1 MALCPFH
8 LLGAS
13 GLGAAAFTH
22 SIMQLPLS
30 WLRQFCN
37 PDLSDAEL
45 GEKLTMAGLEL
56 EELRAAAPAFSQVLV
71 GEIQACAPHPDAD
84 RLRVCQVDADTGNLL
99 QIVCGA
105 PNARV
110 GIRIP
115 VAMVGAELPP
125 GADGKSFK
133 IKLGKLRG
141 VESAGM
147 LCSAK
152 ELGIDEDASG
162 LYELPTDAPIGQS
175 IRNYLQLDEQIATLK
190 LTPNLGH
197 CLSVLG
203 VAREVAALTQAPL
216 RLPAIAPVVATIT
229 DTLPVS
235 IQAPDLCGRF
245 AGRIVRGVNAQAKTP
260 DWMVQKL
267 ARCGQRSISA
277 LVDISNFVMFE
288 LGQPSHMFDLDK
300 VQGGL
305 TVRWAQAGETLKL
318 LNGQTVE
325 LASDIGVIADEA
337 QIESLA
343 GIMGGDATA
352 VGNETK
358 NIYIEAAFWW
368 PDAIAGRARR
378 LNFGTD
384 AGHRYERGVD
394 FALPPVALERITQLV
409 LEICGGQA
417 GPVQDQI
424 AQLPQRQPVAMRAA
438 RAAQVIGLP
447 LTAAQCTNA
456 FARLDLPYT
465 VAGDVITVT
474 PPSYRFDLNI
484 EADLIE
490 EVLRMIGLDSLP
502 LHPPSAPTQARV
514 GSEKQRNRFALRRQM
529 AALGYQEA
537 ITYSFI
543 HEQDE
548 AQLNGNADPVR
559 LLNPIASQMNV
570 MRSGL
575 LPSLLEV
582 LKRNLDR
589 KAAAVRVFEWGRV
602 FSKNAGVGDNLR
614 SVQGIAQPMKLG
626 GLAYGAAVPAQWG
639 QDARSVDFYDVKA
652 DIEALFSAASRAKP
666 AQAALEFIAPKEG
679 EQAHPALHPG
689 RSATVLR
696 HKKPIGYIGE
706 LHPKWVQAHGLP
718 AAPIVFEL
726 DAQAL
731 EQVSLPQAGAISRYQ
746 AAERDISVVLAEGI
760 SHAQIMQTISKA
772 KASHLQNAV
781 LYDIYRPQKEGGS
794 LGLGE
799 KSVTIALSLG
809 SLEAT
814 LTDAQMDA
822 DVQTILQALQAQVG
836 ARLRA

>member
-1 MALCPFH
+1 
-8 LLGAS
+8 
-13 GLGAAAFTH
+13 
-22 SIMQLPLS
+22 MQLPLS

-37 PDLSDAEL
+37 PALSDAQL
-45 GEKLTMAGLEL
+45 GDILTMAGLEL
-56 EELRAAAPAFSQVLV
+56 EDLHPVAPAFSQVLI
-71 GEIQACAPHPDAD
+71 GEIQVCDKHPDAD
-84 RLRVCQVDADTGNLL
+84 RLRVCQVDVGTGHLL

-110 GIRIP
+110 GIRVP

-125 GADGKSFK
+125 GADGKPFK

-162 LYELPTDAPIGQS
+162 LYELPADAPLGLS
-175 IRNYLQLDEQIATLK
+175 IRDYLALDEQIATLK

-203 VAREVAALTQAPL
+203 IAREAGALTGATLTLPTISPVAAS
-216 RLPAIAPVVATIT
+216 IA
-229 DTLPVS
+229 DTLAVEV
-235 IQAPDLCGRF
+235 QAPDLCGRF
-245 AGRIVRGVNAQAKTP
+245 AGRVLRGVNPQAKTP
-260 DWMVQKL
+260 AWMVEKL
-267 ARCGQRSISA
+267 ARCGQRSVSA

-300 VQGGL
+300 INGSL
-305 TVRWAQAGETLKL
+305 SVRWAKKGETLKL
-318 LNGQTVE
+318 LNGNTVE
-325 LASDIGVIADEA
+325 LDEKVGVIADSS
-337 QIESLA
+337 QVESLA

-352 VGNETK
+352 VGDETR

-378 LNFGTD
+378 FNFSTD

-394 FALPPVALERITQLV
+394 FALPPLALERITQLV

-424 AQLPQRQPVAMRAA
+424 LQLPTRKPVAMRVS
-438 RAAQVIGLP
+438 RAAQVLGLP
-447 LTAAQCTNA
+447 LTAAQCSAA
-456 FARLDLPYT
+456 FDRLALPHSIE
-465 VAGDVITVT
+465 GDVITVT

-490 EVLRMIGLDSLP
+490 EVLRMEGLDSLP
-502 LHPPSAPTQARV
+502 LHPPHAPTRARV
-514 GSEKQRNRFALRRQM
+514 ASESQRSRFTLRQHM

-543 HEQDE
+543 NEE
-548 AQLNGNADPVR
+548 NEVQLNGNTDPVR
-559 LLNPIASQMNV
+559 LLNPIASQMGV

-582 LKRNLDR
+582 LRRNLDR
-589 KAAAVRVFEWGRV
+589 KAASVRVFEWGRV
-602 FSKNAGVGDNLR
+602 FSKDAGVVESL
-614 SVQGIAQPMKLG
+614 SAVQGISQPMKLG

-639 QDARSVDFYDVKA
+639 QAARPVDFFDIKA
-652 DIEALFSAASRAKP
+652 DIESLFGIKNSYQSAKSAW
-666 AQAALEFIAPKEG
+666 AALEFIAFDTV
-679 EQAHPALHPG
+679 QQHPALHPG
-689 RSATVLR
+689 RSAQVLWQG
-696 HKKPIGYIGE
+696 KAIGYLGE
-706 LHPKWVQAHGLP
+706 LHPKWVQAYDLP
-718 AAPIVFEL
+718 AAPVVFEL
-726 DAQAL
+726 DAAAL
-731 EQVSLPQAGAISRYQ
+731 QNGQLPQAQTISRFQ
-746 AAERDISVVLAEGI
+746 SAERDISVVLAEET
-760 SHAQIMQTISKA
+760 SHTQIMQAIRSA
-772 KASHLQNAV
+772 KAAFLQNAV

-794 LGLGE
+794 LALGE
-799 KSVTIALSLG
+799 KSVTIALTLNNQ
-809 SLEAT
+809 EAT

-822 DVQTILQALQAQVG
+822 DVQAVLAALQAQVG
-836 ARLRA
+836 AKLRA

>member
-8 LLGAS
+8 RRGAS

-22 SIMQLPLS
+22 FIMQLPLS

-37 PDLSDAEL
+37 PELSDIQL

-56 EELRAAAPAFSQVLV
+56 EELQAAAPAFSQVLI
-71 GEIQACAPHPDAD
+71 GEIQACEQHPDAD
-84 RLRVCQVDADTGNLL
+84 RLRVCQVDAGTGKLL

-152 ELGIDEDASG
+152 ELGLDEDASG
-162 LYELPTDAPIGQS
+162 LYELPADAPIGQA
-175 IRNYLQLDEQIATLK
+175 IRDYLQLDEQIATLK

-216 RLPAIAPVVATIT
+216 QLPQIKPVVASIA
-229 DTLPVS
+229 DTLKVTVA
-235 IQAPDLCGRF
+235 APDLCGRF
-245 AGRIVRGVNAQAKTP
+245 AGRIVRGVNAQAPTP
-260 DWMVQKL
+260 AWMVQKL
-267 ARCGQRSISA
+267 ARCGQRSVSA

-300 VQGGL
+300 IQGDL
-305 TVRWAQAGETLKL
+305 TVRWAQQGESLKL
-318 LNGQTVE
+318 LNGNTVE
-325 LASDIGVIADEA
+325 LAQDIGVITDSQ

-352 VGNETK
+352 VGDSTQ

-378 LNFGTD
+378 LNFSTD

-394 FALPPVALERITQLV
+394 FALPPSAIERITQLV

-417 GPVQDQI
+417 GPVQDQSVD
-424 AQLPQRQPVAMRAA
+424 LPQRPPVVMRVA

-447 LTAAQCTNA
+447 LTAEACSA
-456 FARLDLPYT
+456 ALMRLNLPHSC
-465 VAGDVITVT
+465 AGDSITVT

-484 EADLIE
+484 EADIIE
-490 EVLRMIGLDSLP
+490 EVLRMVGLDSLP
-502 LHPPSAPTQARV
+502 LHPPAAPTQARV
-514 GSEKQRNRFALRRQM
+514 SSEKQRGRFALRRQM
-529 AALGYQEA
+529 AALGYQES
-537 ITYSFI
+537 INYSFI
-543 HEQDE
+543 AEQDE

-589 KAAAVRVFEWGRV
+589 KAETVRVFEWGRV
-602 FSKNAGVGDNLR
+602 FSKDSRVSENLR

-626 GLAYGAAVPAQWG
+626 GLAYGTAAPAQWG
-639 QDARSVDFYDVKA
+639 QAERSVDFYDAKA
-652 DIEALFSAASRAKP
+652 DIEALFASVSKNKLGS
-666 AQAALEFIAPKEG
+666 AALEFIAPAEG
-679 EQAHPALHPG
+679 QAHPALHPG

-718 AAPIVFEL
+718 ATPVLFEL

-731 EQVSLPQAGAISRYQ
+731 ELVSLPQAGAISRFQ
-746 AAERDISVVLAEGI
+746 GAERDISVVVAEAI
-760 SHAQIMQTISKA
+760 SHAQIMQSISKA
-772 KASHLQNAV
+772 KTQFVQNAL

-799 KSVTIALSLG
+799 KSVTMALSL
-809 SLEAT
+809 SSMEAT
-814 LTDAQMDA
+814 LTDVQIEA
-822 DVQTILQALQAQVG
+822 DVQTILQALQTQVG

>member
-1 MALCPFH
+1 MPRFFILP
-8 LLGAS
+8 
-13 GLGAAAFTH
+13 
-22 SIMQLPLS
+22 IMQLPLS

-37 PDLSDAEL
+37 PALSDAQL
-45 GEKLTMAGLEL
+45 GASLTMAGLEL
-56 EELRAAAPAFSQVLV
+56 EELHPAAPAFSQVV
-71 GEIQACAPHPDAD
+71 IGEIQTCEKHPDAD
-84 RLRVCQVDADTGNLL
+84 RLRVCQVDAGSGRLL

-125 GADGKSFK
+125 GADGKPFK

-162 LYELPTDAPIGQS
+162 LYELPADAPIGLS
-175 IRNYLQLDEQIATLK
+175 IREYLALDDQIATLK

-203 VAREVAALTQAPL
+203 VAREAAALTGAPL
-216 RLPAIAPVVATIT
+216 LMPSITPVPATIA
-229 DTLPVS
+229 DTLAVEV
-235 IQAPDLCGRF
+235 QAPDLCGRF
-245 AGRIVRGVNAQAKTP
+245 AGRVLRGVNPQAKTP
-260 DWMVQKL
+260 AWMQQQL
-267 ARCGQRSISA
+267 ARCGQRSVSA

-300 VQGGL
+300 IHGGL
-305 TVRWAQAGETLKL
+305 SVRWAKKGETLKL
-318 LNGQTVE
+318 LNGNTLE
-325 LASDIGVIADEA
+325 LDEKVGVIADSS
-337 QIESLA
+337 QVESLA

-352 VGNETK
+352 VGDETR

-378 LNFGTD
+378 FNFSTD

-394 FALPPVALERITQLV
+394 FALPPLALERITQLV

-424 AQLPQRQPVAMRAA
+424 VQVPARLPVTMRVS

-447 LTAAQCTNA
+447 LTTAQCSAA
-456 FARLDLPYT
+456 FARLALPHT
-465 VAGDVITVT
+465 VADDVITVT

-490 EVLRMIGLDSLP
+490 EVLRMEGLDSLP
-502 LHPPSAPTQARV
+502 LHPPHAPTRARV
-514 GSEKQRNRFALRRQM
+514 GSESQRDRFALRQHM

-543 HEQDE
+543 NEEHE
-548 AQLNGNADPVR
+548 AQLNGNTDPVR
-559 LLNPIASQMNV
+559 LLNPIASQMGV

-582 LKRNLDR
+582 LRRNLDR
-589 KAAAVRVFEWGRV
+589 KASSVRVFEWGRV
-602 FSKNAGVGDNLR
+602 FRKDAGMAASLS

-626 GLAYGAAVPAQWG
+626 GLAYGLAVPAQWG
-639 QDARSVDFYDVKA
+639 QATRAVDFYDVKA
-652 DIEALFSAASRAKP
+652 DIESLFHAENGFQGAESAR
-666 AQAALEFIAPKEG
+666 AALEFIAFNAAH
-679 EQAHPALHPG
+679 QHPALHPG
-689 RSATVLR
+689 RSAQVLLQGLA
-696 HKKPIGYIGE
+696 IGYIGE
-706 LHPKWVQAHGLP
+706 LHPKWVQAHELP
-718 AAPIVFEL
+718 AAPVVFEL
-726 DAQAL
+726 DAAAL
-731 EQVSLPQAGAISRYQ
+731 QQLALPQAQSISRFQ
-746 AAERDISVVLAEGI
+746 SAERDISVVLAESV
-760 SHAQIMQTISKA
+760 SHTQIMQAISSA
-772 KASHLQNAV
+772 KAAFLQNAA

-794 LGLGE
+794 LALGE
-799 KSVTIALSLG
+799 KSVTIALTLNNK
-809 SLEAT
+809 EAT
-814 LTDAQMDA
+814 LTDAQMEA
-822 DVQTILQALQAQVG
+822 DVQAVLAALQAQVG
-836 ARLRA
+836 AKLRT

>member
-1 MALCPFH
+1 
-8 LLGAS
+8 
-13 GLGAAAFTH
+13 
-22 SIMQLPLS
+22 MQLPLS

-37 PDLSDAEL
+37 PAITNAQL
-45 GEKLTMAGLEL
+45 GDTLTMAGLEL
-56 EELRAAAPAFSQVLV
+56 EDLRPAAPAFSQVLI
-71 GEIQACAPHPDAD
+71 GQIKACEKHPDAD
-84 RLRVCQVDADTGNLL
+84 RLRVCQVDAGTGSLL

-125 GADGKSFK
+125 GADGKPFK

-162 LYELPTDAPIGQS
+162 LYELPDDAPLGLS
-175 IRNYLQLDEQIATLK
+175 IREYLLLDDQIATLK

-203 VAREVAALTQAPL
+203 IARETAALTGQSL
-216 RLPAIAPVVATIT
+216 TMPAIAPVPATIA
-229 DTLPVS
+229 DTLAVDV
-235 IQAPDLCGRF
+235 QAPDLCGRF
-245 AGRIVRGVNAQAKTP
+245 AGRVLRGLNPKAQTP

-267 ARCGQRSISA
+267 ARCGQRSVSA

-300 VQGGL
+300 IHGGL
-305 TVRWAQAGETLKL
+305 TVRWAKKGEALKL
-318 LNGQTVE
+318 LNGNTVQLDE
-325 LASDIGVIADEA
+325 KVGVITDNS
-337 QIESLA
+337 QVESLA

-352 VGNETK
+352 VGDETR

-378 LNFGTD
+378 FNFSTD

-424 AQLPQRQPVAMRAA
+424 VQLPQRKPVAMRVG

-447 LTAAQCTNA
+447 LTVAQCSAA
-456 FARLDLPYT
+456 FDRLELPYT
-465 VAGDVITVT
+465 VDGDVITVT

-490 EVLRMIGLDSLP
+490 EVLRMEGLDSLP
-502 LHPPSAPTQARV
+502 LHPPRAPTRARV
-514 GSEKQRNRFALRRQM
+514 GSEKHRSRFALRQKM

-543 HEQDE
+543 HETDE
-548 AQLNGNADPVR
+548 AELNGNTSPVR
-559 LLNPIASQMNV
+559 LLNPIASQMGV

-575 LPSLLEV
+575 LPNLLEV
-582 LKRNLDR
+582 LRRNLDR
-589 KAAAVRVFEWGRV
+589 KASSVRVFEWGRV
-602 FSKNAGVGDNLR
+602 FSKDAGVNESLG
-614 SVQGIAQPMKLG
+614 SVQGIKQPMKLG

-639 QDARSVDFYDVKA
+639 QTARSVDFFDIKA
-652 DIEALFSAASRAKP
+652 DIESLFSAKNAFEAAKP
-666 AQAALEFIAPKEG
+666 ARAALEFIAFNAAH
-679 EQAHPALHPG
+679 QHPALHPG
-689 RSATVLR
+689 RSAQVLWQGQAV
-696 HKKPIGYIGE
+696 GYIGE
-706 LHPKWVQAHGLP
+706 LHPKWVQAHDLP
-718 AAPIVFEL
+718 AAPVVFEL
-726 DAQAL
+726 DAAALQNGQLAQA
-731 EQVSLPQAGAISRYQ
+731 QGISRFQ
-746 AAERDISVVLAEGI
+746 SAERDISVVLAEAT
-760 SHAQIMQTISKA
+760 SHTQIMQAINSA
-772 KASHLQNAV
+772 KAAFLQNAV

-794 LGLGE
+794 LALGE
-799 KSVTIALSLG
+799 KSVTIALTLNS
-809 SLEAT
+809 SEAT
-814 LTDAQMDA
+814 LTDAQMEA
-822 DVQTILQALQAQVG
+822 DVQAVLAALQTQVG
-836 ARLRA
+836 AKLRT